1 MANAQHVLDVN
12 VPIKQGDLIDAAE
25 DFFDY
30 FFEDY
35 SNETVQLM
43 GITKKDLCLEISELE
58 SFRSKVC
65 SAVKQFGLEA
75 FSSPYDYFDF
85 SSIIESSKEL
95 KLLRKTMDFLQTV
108 VDDFDVNDADFATY
122 APPNSVDFDAA
133 INLLKAN
140 GFIIIRKK

>member
-1 MANAQHVLDVN
+1 MANAQHILDVI
-12 VPIKQGDLIDAAE
+12 VPIKQGNLIDAAE

-35 SNETVQLM
+35 SNETLQLL

-58 SFRSKVC
+58 SFRSKAC

-75 FSSPYDYFDF
+75 FLSPYDYFDY
-85 SSIIESSKEL
+85 SAIIESSKEL

-122 APPNSVDFDAA
+122 APPNTVDFDAA

-140 GFIIIRKK
+140 GFMITRKK